1 MRYTME
7 LIMKGT
13 MGTADISR
21 TPRLQSLLIETLAEL
36 IHLDRAC
43 IRPREMP
50 TGVLVCTP
58 ESFDVVDEKNYFM
71 TGNIGTVARDVAV
84 EQWRIA
90 RDAMRES
97 GRHIEEIAA
106 VHGVEDMVFAANA
119 ALTCKE
125 LGGRKGAIMSRMY
138 HESRQRETPHYA
150 ARLNEL
156 GYDIIELSDT
166 PGRYFEGAGDAVW
179 HPGMMLLYGG
189 YGHRSTKDAY
199 SEISERLDIPVIALE
214 LVSDEFYHLD
224 TCMCVLDAE
233 TVLYCPE
240 AFTSEGQA
248 MIEYM
253 FPRRITITK
262 DQGRDYMTGNCF
274 SIGNGNVVLQ
284 KGDTTTVHNL
294 IAAGFLP
301 IEVDLSEYIKSG
313 GNTTCLKLDLYA

>member
-1 MRYTME
+1 
-7 LIMKGT
+7 MKEIV
-13 MGTADISR
+13 GTADTSR
-21 TPRLQSLLIETLAEL
+21 TPRLRPLLIETLADL
-36 IHLDRAC
+36 THLDRAR

-58 ESFDVVDEKNYFM
+58 ESFDVVDEKNFFM
-71 TGNIGTVARDVAV
+71 DGKVGTVDIPLAR
-84 EQWRIA
+84 EQWRAA
-90 RDAMRES
+90 RDTMRTA
-97 GRHIEEIAA
+97 GRHVEEIVGAP
-106 VHGVEDMVFAANA
+106 GVEDMVFAANA
-119 ALTCKE
+119 ALAFKE
-125 LGGRKGAIMSRMY
+125 LGGRRGAIMSRMY
-138 HESRQRETPHYA
+138 HESRQRETPHYT

-166 PGRYFEGAGDAVW
+166 PGSYFEGAGDAVW

-199 SEISERLDIPVIALE
+199 AEISERLDIPVIALE

-224 TCMCVLDAE
+224 TCLCALDAK

-240 AFTSEGQA
+240 AFTVDGRA

-284 KGDTTTVHNL
+284 KGDVHAVRDL
-294 IAAGFLP
+294 IAFGFSP

-313 GNTTCLKLDLYA
+313 GNTTCLKLDIYA